1 MFKTKLIL
9 SVLAVLAVLTC
20 TANTNVKKRIKM
32 SYIKNV
38 TYNGQTFLNMQ
49 QMRQIDQYICIINKH
64 TDKASLIDNTS
75 KLDQYKD
82 KAYLIDDSQV
92 VINKQSDK
100 ANLIDNQ
107 VVINKQSDKANL
119 INNTSKLDQYK
130 DKASLIDSQ
139 VVINKQSD
147 KANLINN
154 TSKLD
159 QYKDK
164 ASLIDSQVVI
174 NKYTDK
180 ASLIDN
186 QVVILDQYKDKA
198 NLINNTFIGIKSVKS
213 YNKPISIFDIP
224 YNIPWNS
231 LEYELYLRAQFFKNN
246 NQLEKA
252 LETINEIYELKQRQY
267 DYDIKVKNMLLK
279 IHNY

>member
-92 VINKQSDK
+92 VINKQNDK

-119 INNTSKLDQYK
+119 IDNTSKLDQYN
-130 DKASLIDSQ
+130 DKANLIDNQ
-139 VVINKQSD
+139 VVINKQND

-154 TSKLD
+154 TCIS
-159 QYKDK
+159 
-164 ASLIDSQVVI
+164 
-174 NKYTDK
+174 
-180 ASLIDN
+180 
-186 QVVILDQYKDKA
+186 
-198 NLINNTFIGIKSVKS
+198 IKNVKS

-231 LEYELYLRAQFFKNN
+231 FEYELYLRAQFFKNN

>member
-75 KLDQYKD
+75 KLNQYND

-92 VINKQSDK
+92 VINKQNDK
-100 ANLIDNQ
+100 ASLIDNQ

-119 INNTSKLDQYK
+119 INNTSKLNQYN
-130 DKASLIDSQ
+130 DKANLIDNQ
-139 VVINKQSD
+139 VVVNKQND

-154 TSKLD
+154 TCIS
-159 QYKDK
+159 
-164 ASLIDSQVVI
+164 
-174 NKYTDK
+174 
-180 ASLIDN
+180 
-186 QVVILDQYKDKA
+186 
-198 NLINNTFIGIKSVKS
+198 IKNVKS

-231 LEYELYLRAQFFKNN
+231 FEYELYLRAQFFKNN

>member
-100 ANLIDNQ
+100 ANLINNTSKLNQYNDKASIIDSQVVILDQYNDKANLIDNQ
-107 VVINKQSDKANL
+107 VVINKQNDKANL
-119 INNTSKLDQYK
+119 INNTCIS
-130 DKASLIDSQ
+130 
-139 VVINKQSD
+139 
-147 KANLINN
+147 
-154 TSKLD
+154 
-159 QYKDK
+159 
-164 ASLIDSQVVI
+164 
-174 NKYTDK
+174 
-180 ASLIDN
+180 
-186 QVVILDQYKDKA
+186 
-198 NLINNTFIGIKSVKS
+198 IKNVKS

-231 LEYELYLRAQFFKNN
+231 FEYELYLRAQFFKNN

>member
-92 VINKQSDK
+92 VINKQNDK
-100 ANLIDNQ
+100 ASLIDNQ

-119 INNTSKLDQYK
+119 INNTSKLNQYN
-130 DKASLIDSQ
+130 DKANLIDSQ
-139 VVINKQSD
+139 VVILDQYND
-147 KANLINN
+147 KANLIDN
-154 TSKLD
+154 
-159 QYKDK
+159 
-164 ASLIDSQVVI
+164 QVVI

-180 ASLIDN
+180 A
-186 QVVILDQYKDKA
+186 
-198 NLINNTFIGIKSVKS
+198 NLINNTCISIKNVKS

-231 LEYELYLRAQFFKNN
+231 FEYELYLRAQFFKNN

>member
-1 MFKTKLIL
+1 MFKTKPIL

-64 TDKASLIDNTS
+64 TDKASLIDNQVVI
-75 KLDQYKD
+75 LDQY
-82 KAYLIDDSQV
+82 
-92 VINKQSDK
+92 NDK
-100 ANLIDNQ
+100 AN
-107 VVINKQSDKANL
+107 
-119 INNTSKLDQYK
+119 
-130 DKASLIDSQ
+130 LIDSQ

-147 KANLINN
+147 RANLINN
-154 TSKLD
+154 TCIS
-159 QYKDK
+159 
-164 ASLIDSQVVI
+164 
-174 NKYTDK
+174 
-180 ASLIDN
+180 
-186 QVVILDQYKDKA
+186 
-198 NLINNTFIGIKSVKS
+198 IKNVKS

-231 LEYELYLRAQFFKNN
+231 FEYELYLRAQFFKNN

>member
-92 VINKQSDK
+92 VINKQNDK

-119 INNTSKLDQYK
+119 INNTCIS
-130 DKASLIDSQ
+130 
-139 VVINKQSD
+139 
-147 KANLINN
+147 
-154 TSKLD
+154 
-159 QYKDK
+159 
-164 ASLIDSQVVI
+164 
-174 NKYTDK
+174 
-180 ASLIDN
+180 
-186 QVVILDQYKDKA
+186 
-198 NLINNTFIGIKSVKS
+198 IKNVKS

-231 LEYELYLRAQFFKNN
+231 FEYELYLRAQFFKNN

>member
-9 SVLAVLAVLTC
+9 SVLAVLTC

-64 TDKASLIDNTS
+64 TDKASLIDTTS

-92 VINKQSDK
+92 VINKQNDK
-100 ANLIDNQ
+100 ASLIDNQ

-119 INNTSKLDQYK
+119 INNTSKLDQYN

-139 VVINKQSD
+139 VVILDQYNDKADLIDNQVVINKQND

-154 TSKLD
+154 TCIS
-159 QYKDK
+159 
-164 ASLIDSQVVI
+164 
-174 NKYTDK
+174 
-180 ASLIDN
+180 
-186 QVVILDQYKDKA
+186 
-198 NLINNTFIGIKSVKS
+198 IKNVKS

-231 LEYELYLRAQFFKNN
+231 FEYELYLRAQFFKNN

>member
-92 VINKQSDK
+92 VINKQNDK
-100 ANLIDNQ
+100 ASLIDNQ

-119 INNTSKLDQYK
+119 INNTCIS
-130 DKASLIDSQ
+130 
-139 VVINKQSD
+139 
-147 KANLINN
+147 
-154 TSKLD
+154 
-159 QYKDK
+159 
-164 ASLIDSQVVI
+164 
-174 NKYTDK
+174 
-180 ASLIDN
+180 
-186 QVVILDQYKDKA
+186 
-198 NLINNTFIGIKSVKS
+198 IKNVKS
-213 YNKPISIFDIP
+213 YNKPISIFDIL

-231 LEYELYLRAQFFKNN
+231 FEYELYLRAQFFKNN

-279 IHNY
+279 IH

>member
-9 SVLAVLAVLTC
+9 SVLVVLAVLTC

-49 QMRQIDQYICIINKH
+49 QMRQIDQYVCIINKH
-64 TDKASLIDNTS
+64 IDKASLIDNTF
-75 KLDQYKD
+75 KLDQYND

-100 ANLIDNQ
+100 ADLIDNQ
-107 VVINKQSDKANL
+107 VVINKQNDKANL
-119 INNTSKLDQYK
+119 INNTCIS
-130 DKASLIDSQ
+130 
-139 VVINKQSD
+139 
-147 KANLINN
+147 
-154 TSKLD
+154 
-159 QYKDK
+159 
-164 ASLIDSQVVI
+164 
-174 NKYTDK
+174 
-180 ASLIDN
+180 
-186 QVVILDQYKDKA
+186 
-198 NLINNTFIGIKSVKS
+198 IKNVKS

-231 LEYELYLRAQFFKNN
+231 FEYELYLRAQFFKNN

>member
-9 SVLAVLAVLTC
+9 SVLVVLAVLTC

-92 VINKQSDK
+92 VINKQNDK

-119 INNTSKLDQYK
+119 INNTSKLDQYN

-147 KANLINN
+147 KA
-154 TSKLD
+154 
-159 QYKDK
+159 
-164 ASLIDSQVVI
+164 SLIDSQVVI
-174 NKYTDK
+174 
-180 ASLIDN
+180 
-186 QVVILDQYKDKA
+186 LDQYNDKA
-198 NLINNTFIGIKSVKS
+198 NLINNTCISIKNVKS

-231 LEYELYLRAQFFKNN
+231 FEYELYLRAQFFKNN

>member
-49 QMRQIDQYICIINKH
+49 QMRQIDQYACIINKH

-92 VINKQSDK
+92 VINKQNDK

-119 INNTSKLDQYK
+119 IDNTCIS
-130 DKASLIDSQ
+130 
-139 VVINKQSD
+139 
-147 KANLINN
+147 
-154 TSKLD
+154 
-159 QYKDK
+159 
-164 ASLIDSQVVI
+164 
-174 NKYTDK
+174 
-180 ASLIDN
+180 
-186 QVVILDQYKDKA
+186 
-198 NLINNTFIGIKSVKS
+198 IKNVKS

-231 LEYELYLRAQFFKNN
+231 FEYELYLRAQFFKNN

>member
-1 MFKTKLIL
+1 MFKIKLIL
-9 SVLAVLAVLTC
+9 SVLAILAVLPC

-100 ANLIDNQ
+100 ANLINNTSKLNQYNDKANLIDNQ
-107 VVINKQSDKANL
+107 VVINKQNDKANL
-119 INNTSKLDQYK
+119 INNTCIS
-130 DKASLIDSQ
+130 
-139 VVINKQSD
+139 
-147 KANLINN
+147 
-154 TSKLD
+154 
-159 QYKDK
+159 
-164 ASLIDSQVVI
+164 
-174 NKYTDK
+174 
-180 ASLIDN
+180 
-186 QVVILDQYKDKA
+186 
-198 NLINNTFIGIKSVKS
+198 IKNVKS

-231 LEYELYLRAQFFKNN
+231 FEYELYLRAQFFKNN

>member
-92 VINKQSDK
+92 VINKQNDK

-119 INNTSKLDQYK
+119 IDNTSKLDQYN

-147 KANLINN
+147 KA
-154 TSKLD
+154 
-159 QYKDK
+159 
-164 ASLIDSQVVI
+164 SLIDSQVVI
-174 NKYTDK
+174 LDQYNDK
-180 ASLIDN
+180 ANLIDN
-186 QVVILDQYKDKA
+186 QVVINKQNDKA
-198 NLINNTFIGIKSVKS
+198 NLINNTCISIKNVKS

-231 LEYELYLRAQFFKNN
+231 FEYELYLRAQFFKNN

>member
-75 KLDQYKD
+75 KLNQYND

-92 VINKQSDK
+92 VINKQNDK
-100 ANLIDNQ
+100 ASLIDNQ

-119 INNTSKLDQYK
+119 INNTSKLNQY
-130 DKASLIDSQ
+130 
-139 VVINKQSD
+139 ND
-147 KANLINN
+147 KAN
-154 TSKLD
+154 
-159 QYKDK
+159 
-164 ASLIDSQVVI
+164 
-174 NKYTDK
+174 
-180 ASLIDN
+180 LIDN
-186 QVVILDQYKDKA
+186 QVVILDQYNDKANLIDNQVVINKQNDKA
-198 NLINNTFIGIKSVKS
+198 NLINNTCISIKNVKS

-231 LEYELYLRAQFFKNN
+231 FEYELYLRAQFFKNN

>member
-100 ANLIDNQ
+100 ANLI
-107 VVINKQSDKANL
+107 
-119 INNTSKLDQYK
+119 NNTSKLNQYNN
-130 DKASLIDSQ
+130 KANLIDDSQ
-139 VVINKQSD
+139 VVINK
-147 KANLINN
+147 
-154 TSKLD
+154 
-159 QYKDK
+159 
-164 ASLIDSQVVI
+164 
-174 NKYTDK
+174 
-180 ASLIDN
+180 
-186 QVVILDQYKDKA
+186 
-198 NLINNTFIGIKSVKS
+198 
-213 YNKPISIFDIP
+213 
-224 YNIPWNS
+224 
-231 LEYELYLRAQFFKNN
+231 
-246 NQLEKA
+246 
-252 LETINEIYELKQRQY
+252 
-267 DYDIKVKNMLLK
+267 
-279 IHNY
+279 

>member
-92 VINKQSDK
+92 VINKQNDK

-119 INNTSKLDQYK
+119 INNTSKLDQYN

-147 KANLINN
+147 KA
-154 TSKLD
+154 
-159 QYKDK
+159 
-164 ASLIDSQVVI
+164 SLIDSQVVI
-174 NKYTDK
+174 
-180 ASLIDN
+180 
-186 QVVILDQYKDKA
+186 LDQYNDKA
-198 NLINNTFIGIKSVKS
+198 NLINNTCISIKNVKS

-231 LEYELYLRAQFFKNN
+231 FEYELYLRAQFFKNN

>member
-92 VINKQSDK
+92 VINKQNDK

-119 INNTSKLDQYK
+119 INNTSKLDQYNDK
-130 DKASLIDSQ
+130 ASLIDSQVVILDQYNDKANLIDNQVIINKYTDKANLINNTSKLNQYNDKASLIDSQ

-154 TSKLD
+154 TCIS
-159 QYKDK
+159 
-164 ASLIDSQVVI
+164 
-174 NKYTDK
+174 
-180 ASLIDN
+180 
-186 QVVILDQYKDKA
+186 
-198 NLINNTFIGIKSVKS
+198 IKNVKS

-231 LEYELYLRAQFFKNN
+231 FEYELYLRAQFFKNN